1 MKLKSFALRSVTFCF
16 AAICGTASAQAATLT
31 TIVDGISNARGS
43 SFGPDGSLYVA
54 EPGIGGNG
62 NCQPSPST
70 LFQPICAGNTG
81 SLVKVSPNGTKQ
93 RLLNNF
99 QSLAEQPTGNQGA
112 GIQDIQFDSKGNA
125 YLLTGFAGYPGNRDL
140 ATLNLGSKSPLPPQ
154 QLATFP
160 PSTPD
165 KVLNTP
171 LLAQLSKVDLNTGAL
186 TSIFDFAKNEIT
198 KNPDKG
204 DVVTNPYDLT
214 VNGDNAYV
222 VDGGGNTAYKIKLDG
237 SKSEAIAI
245 PKNIISNSDL
255 PPGLQLPPGLLEQ
268 LPGGKTAIQSVPTG
282 GAIGPDGALYVGE
295 YTGFPYPEGK
305 SRIFRIGD
313 DLKPEVFLD
322 GFTHITD
329 LTFDDKGDLLVLQ
342 FSDKSQLGGD
352 ITNLPGS
359 LIQVAP
365 NGTRTTLVAAGQ
377 GLDSADGIDIGPDG
391 KIYITNRGVGP
402 RLGEVVRVD
411 GVVVEKVPEPGSVFG
426 LLALASVG
434 ATAAI
439 AKRKRPEKLG
449 EEFLAK
455 AETV

>member
-31 TIVDGISNARGS
+31 TVVDGISNARGS

-70 LFQPICAGNTG
+70 LFQPICAGNSG

-140 ATLNLGSKSPLPPQ
+140 ATLNLGSQSPLPPQ

-237 SKSEAIAI
+237 SKSQAIAI

-411 GVVVEKVPEPGSVFG
+411 GVVIEKVPEPGSVFG

-439 AKRKRPEKLG
+439 AKRKRQEKLG
-449 EEFLAK
+449 EELLAK

>member
-70 LFQPICAGNTG
+70 LFQPICAGNSG

-140 ATLNLGSKSPLPPQ
+140 ATLNLGSQSPLPPQ

-237 SKSEAIAI
+237 SKSQAIAI

-426 LLALASVG
+426 LLALAGVG
-434 ATAAI
+434 ATTAI
-439 AKRKRPEKLG
+439 AKRKRPEKLD
-449 EEFLAK
+449 EELLTK